1 MVKQVELNIYVK
13 WKNLSYDYISEKNY
27 GLPENTNVLNFL
39 GINDLF
45 LLSYRSSKMLL

>member
-13 WKNLSYDYISEKNY
+13 WKNLSYDHISEKNY

-45 LLSYRSSKMLL
+45 LLSYRSSKILL